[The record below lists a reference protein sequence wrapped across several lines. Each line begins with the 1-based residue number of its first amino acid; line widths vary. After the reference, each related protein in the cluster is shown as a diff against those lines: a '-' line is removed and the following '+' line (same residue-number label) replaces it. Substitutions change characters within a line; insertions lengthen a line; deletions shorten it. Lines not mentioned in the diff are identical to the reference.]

1 MSQTHS
7 QLVGAKIES
16 GIILDV
22 DITTYTVSVT
32 TEFSKKPV
40 TGIKFAT
47 PYQHYSNG
55 EGIYFMP
62 EVGSLCWICS
72 PSDHNRPF
80 VIAWG
85 PASEDGDARAR
96 KKDLNPGDIYLGTR
110 DENFII
116 LRRGG
121 VVQIGG
127 GPLCQRIY
135 LPINNTI
142 KDFCE
147 TYGLHTL
154 GGDLEWK
161 VERDESTTDGK
172 RPALLSIRA
181 REFADDPLP
190 VAELLIGS
198 HGDGDERILSLLIK
212 DSGQDGAESQI
223 ELSLGKDGNLK
234 FTVKKDVEWEVDGE
248 FKITAKKAITLKTD
262 EDFKVESKKK
272 AEIKGSDGVDIKS
285 SSGDVNIE
293 GSGKVNCKP
302 KLYVGGGTKGVALAP
317 PLLTWLDNHMH
328 STTSPGAPTGPPLSP
343 TTPDITAGSL
353 FAK

>member
-1 MSQTHS
+1 MTPTQSQA
-7 QLVGAKIES
+7 VAARIES

-22 DITTYTVSVT
+22 DITTYTVSAT
-32 TEFSKKPV
+32 TEFTKKPV

-80 VIAWG
+80 IIAWG
-85 PASEDGDARAR
+85 PASEDGDARAK
-96 KKDLNPGDIYLGTR
+96 KKDLNPGDIYMGTR
-110 DENFII
+110 DENFVI

-127 GPLCQRIY
+127 GPLCQRMY
-135 LPINNTI
+135 LPIANTI

-147 TYGLHTL
+147 NYSLHTL

-161 VERDESTTDGK
+161 VEREETTTDGK
-172 RPALLSIRA
+172 RPTTLYLSA
-181 REFADDPLP
+181 KEFADDETS
-190 VAELLIGS
+190 VGELVFGS
-198 HGDGDERILSLLIK
+198 HGDSDNRILSVLIK
-212 DSGQDGAESQI
+212 DKGQNGWAAKIQ
-223 ELSLGKDGNLK
+223 LSLEKDGTFKLELK
-234 FTVKKDVEWEVDGE
+234 KDLDWKIDGEVKLTVKDNITIKSDKNVTIESGDTAT
-248 FKITAKKAITLKTD
+248 FKGK
-262 EDFKVESKKK
+262 S
-272 AEIKGSDGVDIKS
+272 GVDIKA

-293 GSGKVNCKP
+293 GSGQVNCKP
-302 KLYVGGGTKGVALAP
+302 KLYAGGGTKGVALAP
-317 PLLTWLDNHMH
+317 PLLMWLDNHMH

-343 TTPDITAGSL
+343 TTPDITSSSL

>member
-1 MSQTHS
+1 MTPTQSE
-7 QLVGAKIES
+7 VIAARIES

-22 DITTYTVSVT
+22 DITTYTVSAA
-32 TEFSKKPV
+32 TEFSKKPL

-80 VIAWG
+80 ILAWG
-85 PASEDGDARAR
+85 PASEDGDARAK
-96 KKDLNPGDIYLGTR
+96 KKDLNPGDIYMGTR
-110 DENFII
+110 DENFLF

-121 VVQIGG
+121 VVQIGA
-127 GPLCQRIY
+127 GPLCQRIF
-135 LPINNTI
+135 LPIANTI

-147 TYGLHTL
+147 NYGLHTL

-161 VERDESTTDGK
+161 VEREESTTDGK
-172 RPALLSIRA
+172 RPASLLIAA
-181 REFADDPLP
+181 REFADDEEPI
-190 VAELLIGS
+190 AKLLIGS
-198 HGDGDERILSLLIK
+198 HGDGDDRILTLLINDK
-212 DSGQDGAESQI
+212 GKSGAEKQI
-223 ELSLGKDGNLK
+223 ELSLGKDGKLK
-234 FTVKKDVEWEVDGE
+234 LTTKKDAELVIDGE
-248 FKITAKKAITLKTD
+248 FKLTVKKAITIKT
-262 EDFKVESKKK
+262 EDNFNVDSKKK

-285 SSGDVNIE
+285 SGGDVNIE
-293 GSGKVNCKP
+293 GSGQVNCKP
-302 KLYVGGGTKGVALAP
+302 KLYAGGGTKGVALAP

-343 TTPDITAGSL
+343 TTPDITSSSL